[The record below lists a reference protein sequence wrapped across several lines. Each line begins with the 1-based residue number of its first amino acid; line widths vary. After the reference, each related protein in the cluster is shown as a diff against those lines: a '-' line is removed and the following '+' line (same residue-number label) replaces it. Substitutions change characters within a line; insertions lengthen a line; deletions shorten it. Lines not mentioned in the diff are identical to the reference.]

1 MMLIAHITD
10 FHVRGPGELMGDRIP
25 TDARLRA
32 VVHTLNQ
39 MDPQPDLVVG
49 TGDLVNDGDR
59 VGGAVDQYRNLAAI
73 LADLRAPALMIPGN
87 HDDRQQMRVHL
98 ADYLPRDMT
107 DPDLASDRPLTFEVT
122 VSSLRIL
129 ALDTVVPGEHHGL
142 IGTDQLNWLADRLRA
157 EPDQPTLIIQ
167 HHPPFD
173 SGITYM
179 DEMGLRDAAQ
189 LEQTLRGHPQV
200 VGVLCGHL
208 HRSITSRFADTMAIT
223 APSTGAQLALRLNG
237 ERFRY
242 SSEAPAF
249 AVHLWNSSDP
259 YRLRSHTVAVDE
271 GEVWMPDWAQAL
283 EQA

>member
-1 MMLIAHITD
+1 MLIAHITD
-10 FHVRGPGELMGDRIP
+10 FHVREPGELMGERVP
-25 TDARLRA
+25 TDSCLRSVVQA
-32 VVHTLNQ
+32 VNR

-59 VGGAVDQYRNLAAI
+59 PGGAADQYRHLEEI
-73 LADLRAPALMIPGN
+73 LRDLEVPALMIPGN
-87 HDDRQQMRVHL
+87 HDDRAQMRVHL
-98 ADYLPRDMT
+98 GRYLPPDMT
-107 DPDLASDRPLTFEVT
+107 QSDLASDRPLSFEVR
-122 VSSLRIL
+122 VGGLRIL
-129 ALDTVVPGEHHGL
+129 ALDTVVPGAHHGQ
-142 IGTDQLNWLADRLRA
+142 IGAEQLNWLRDRLGA

-173 SGITYM
+173 SGIAFM
-179 DEMGLRDAAQ
+179 DEMGLRDSAQ
-189 LEQTLRGHPQV
+189 LELALKGHRQV

-249 AVHLWNSSDP
+249 AVHIWDPADP
-259 YRLRSHTVAVDE
+259 YRLRSHCVAVDQ
-271 GEVWMPDWAQAL
+271 GEIWMPDWARAV